1 MLVNIATYSTASEDD
16 RETGRI
22 KVFDASV
29 FVIAIT
35 FLILDTKAPRA
46 VDLPMAARQAPQCL
60 ASADA
65 SNGYSF
71 SNRSVCGE
79 YEQ

>member
-1 MLVNIATYSTASEDD
+1 MLVNMAIYSTASEDD

-46 VDLPMAARQAPQCL
+46 ADLHGGPL
-60 ASADA
+60 GSALL
-65 SNGYSF
+65 GF
-71 SNRSVCGE
+71 C
-79 YEQ
+79 